1 MYQKANREQ
10 SEPMAITNSKP
21 QLANLDPLAQLT
33 AGRLPERISRLVI
46 GLWLYGLSIALM
58 IEGAVGAAPWDVF
71 HVGVARHLPLTL
83 GVIIILTAGVVL
95 AAWIPLRQKPGLGTV
110 LNTVLLGPFADLNLV
125 LLPTPDAVV
134 ARYGYAIA
142 GVVVCA
148 LATAL
153 YVGAQLGPGPRDG
166 LMTGLARRTGWPLR
180 RVRTGIEV
188 SVLATGF
195 VLGGTVGL
203 GTVVFAFAVGPLT
216 QFFLRYLTVPVV
228 AAAEATGAPPARC
241 PARSP
246 ASHRAPPPRRR
257 RR

>member
-1 MYQKANREQ
+1 
-10 SEPMAITNSKP
+10 MATTNTDN
-21 QLANLDPLAQLT
+21 QLANLGPLGQLT
-33 AGRLPERISRLVI
+33 AGRLPERLARLTV

-71 HVGVARHLPLTL
+71 HVGAALHLPLTL
-83 GVIIILTAGVVL
+83 GVIIILTAGLVL
-95 AAWIPLRQKPGLGTV
+95 TAWIPLRQKPGLGTV

-125 LLPTPDAVV
+125 MLPTPDTLPG
-134 ARYGYAIA
+134 RYGYALA
-142 GVVVCA
+142 GVLVCA

-188 SVLATGF
+188 SVLVSGF
-195 VLGGTVGL
+195 LLGGTVGL

-216 QFFLRYLTVPVV
+216 QFFLRYLTVPL
-228 AAAEATGAPPARC
+228 AGAEPA
-241 PARSP
+241 
-246 ASHRAPPPRRR
+246 HD
-257 RR
+257 